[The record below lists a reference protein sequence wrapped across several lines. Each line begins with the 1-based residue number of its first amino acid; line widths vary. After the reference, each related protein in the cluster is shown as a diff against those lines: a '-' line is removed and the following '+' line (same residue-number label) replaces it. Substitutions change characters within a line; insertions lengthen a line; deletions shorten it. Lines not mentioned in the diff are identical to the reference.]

1 MYGRVCVAV
10 LLCVAACAHAQTAVQ
25 ETQDE
30 GYFSY
35 IRNRVG
41 SLSET
46 DWRGMVRSV
55 VDSVMQ
61 YFVAST
67 TRDGS
72 SSRSFGGDVAVHFI
86 EGNPS
91 LRHYAQ
97 LAHDYVVSFDHFFN

>member
-1 MYGRVCVAV
+1 
-10 LLCVAACAHAQTAVQ
+10 
-25 ETQDE
+25 
-30 GYFSY
+30 
-35 IRNRVG
+35 
-41 SLSET
+41 
-46 DWRGMVRSV
+46 MVRSV

-61 YFVAST
+61 YFVAAT

-97 LAHDYVVSFDHFFN
+97 LGTITWSPSITSLTDARRLNAKEDQCRGCRSL